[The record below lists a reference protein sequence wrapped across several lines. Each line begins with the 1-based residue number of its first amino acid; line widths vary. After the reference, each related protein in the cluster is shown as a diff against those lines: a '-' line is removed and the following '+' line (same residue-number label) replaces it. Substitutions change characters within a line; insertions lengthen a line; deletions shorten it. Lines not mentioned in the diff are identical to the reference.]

1 MRPTAIAAIL
11 LLVTALACDRNTTPW
26 VPIEQEPPPP
36 AKPVRIPGLE
46 MAQPQ
51 AQAPMPGAS
60 AGRDAARS
68 GAPTSAPSAAP
79 NQGGA
84 EAASGEALRGTL
96 RLAEGAALPSQGVL
110 FLIARTGPP
119 PQPPL
124 AVKRLPSG
132 PFPLEFSIGPDDVM
146 IPGRKFAG
154 PITLTARFDLDGN
167 PMSRAPEDLQGAAA
181 DAVQPGTGGIEIV
194 LGSGS

>member
-1 MRPTAIAAIL
+1 MRPTRLAASL
-11 LLVTALACDRNTTPW
+11 LLLFTLACDRRTSTW
-26 VPIEQEPPPP
+26 VPLEQEPPPP

-46 MAQPQ
+46 MAQ
-51 AQAPMPGAS
+51 AQAPMPGS
-60 AGRDAARS
+60 GGRDDARS
-68 GAPTSAPSAAP
+68 EPAAGASSAAP
-79 NQGGA
+79 AQGGA
-84 EAASGEALRGTL
+84 EAASGDALRGTL
-96 RLAEGAALPSQGVL
+96 RLAGGTTLPSQGVL

-132 PFPLEFSIGPDDVM
+132 PFPLEFSIGPEDVM
-146 IPGRKFAG
+146 IPGRKFTG

-167 PMSRAPEDLQGAAA
+167 PMSRAAGDLQGAAA
-181 DAVQPGTGGIEIV
+181 DAVQPGAGGIEIV